1 MSQVAPQLTK
11 GVLRISRIHRG
22 EEWKQTFYRSSIVL
36 GRATS
41 TGQPDFDLSPD
52 TNVSRNHARI
62 WIEDGSCW
70 IEDLGT
76 KFGTQVEGA
85 DIRAIGKVR
94 LDAASRIKVGD
105 TILQVDSHIDKASS
119 FAELAQQPPMA
130 ATIEIE
136 KTIST
141 SPGNGSL
148 PRSSALDALDRQ
160 ALLLE
165 ILVQFSLPS
174 PLDQLLKTIIGR
186 VVELVPG
193 SMRGTLL
200 LLDPAKDR
208 LLLAAFVSPSEP
220 AVSETLARRALK
232 QQQAFVWRNKFGT
245 DPALSIQRHQI
256 QSGMYAPLIHDGR
269 PLGVLCVDN
278 PDLQS
283 AFSDND
289 LQLLVAVADHA
300 AVAVSHHQLRVEL
313 SQKSVLLEAFLSN
326 FSPSERKRLTEK
338 SRLERSVCEA
348 DKSNAL
354 DLEKEIQELLSH
366 RHLPPCAADKAANA
380 QGP

>member
-11 GVLRISRIHRG
+11 GVLRITKIHRG
-22 EEWKQTFYRSSIVL
+22 EESKQTFYRSSIVL
-36 GRATS
+36 GRATG

-76 KFGTQVEGA
+76 KFGTQVEDD

-94 LDAASRIKVGD
+94 INAASRIKVGD
-105 TILQVDSHIDKASS
+105 TILKVESHIDKASG

-141 SPGNGSL
+141 SPGNWSL
-148 PRSSALDALDRQ
+148 PRSSALDSLQRQ

-193 SMRGTLL
+193 AMRGTLL
-200 LLDPAKDR
+200 LLEPATDR

-232 QQQAFVWRNKFGT
+232 EQQAFVWRNKFGT

-300 AVAVSHHQLRVEL
+300 AVAVSYHQLRVEL

-338 SRLERSVCEA
+338 SRLERSVCGA

-354 DLEKEIQELLSH
+354 DLEKEIQELLRH
-366 RHLPPCAADKAANA
+366 RHLPPCAADKADNA
-380 QGP
+380 HGP